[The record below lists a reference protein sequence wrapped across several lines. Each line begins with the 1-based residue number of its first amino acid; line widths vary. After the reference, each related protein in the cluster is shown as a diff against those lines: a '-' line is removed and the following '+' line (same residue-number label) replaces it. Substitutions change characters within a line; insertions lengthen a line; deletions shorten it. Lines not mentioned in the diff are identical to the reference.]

1 VAGAAQQPGSP
12 DGCRGVAAWPD
23 SGCPARRAIHDGPG
37 APHRA
42 DDRAGTYALLD
53 AAERTA
59 PETVR
64 FNGYARDML
73 LSLAAT
79 PPTGLRDEV
88 RALCVRVGVRL

>member
-1 VAGAAQQPGSP
+1 M
-12 DGCRGVAAWPD
+12 
-23 SGCPARRAIHDGPG
+23 
-37 APHRA
+37 
-42 DDRAGTYALLD
+42 D